1 MIYKYPTRYIVVYKN
16 GLRASYSLKRYGP
29 LLDQITLLS
38 EQLDRKIWNY
48 FEVDKQII
56 YIYYWEQKTQSVKK
70 IIIDNIEENY
80 TLIYNYYWQLNH
92 NGYPQ
97 TRTNGK
103 KIFLY
108 HLILSTDK
116 LIDHKDRNPLNNTKD
131 NLRICSCY
139 SDNSINQSLSSRNTS
154 GYTGVSFIDNRWRAR
169 IQWKGVERSKF
180 FSSKEEA
187 ILCRQ
192 QWEKEL
198 RGF

>member
-16 GLRASYSLKRYGP
+16 GSRASYSLKRYGP
-29 LLDQITLLS
+29 LLDKITLLS

-48 FEVDKQII
+48 FETDEQII
-56 YIYYWEQKTQSVKK
+56 YIHYWEQKTQSIKK
-70 IIIDNIEENY
+70 IMIDNIEENY
-80 TLIYNYYWQLNH
+80 NLIYNYYWQLNH

-97 TRTNGK
+97 TRTNGE

-108 HLILSTDK
+108 HLILNSDK
-116 LIDHKDRNPLNNTKD
+116 LIDHKDRNPLNNLKD
-131 NLRICSCY
+131 NLRVCACY
-139 SDNSINQSLSSRNTS
+139 SDNNINQSLSSRNTS
-154 GYTGVSFIDNRWRAR
+154 GYTGVSFIDNKWRAR

-180 FSSKEEA
+180 FNSKEEA

-198 RGF
+198 KGF